1 MNNRAVIRTAI
12 IAFLV
17 SRALIFLGL
26 LVVSQ
31 IAFTGRI
38 YSNSAWQTRIT
49 LQSERIRPELTRMI
63 MVGDA
68 WWYQRIA
75 ETGYRAANDEEKNKR
90 AFFPLYPLLVRACR
104 VTGDFAIDGAIVSNL
119 AFLGALIALGL
130 LALRSGLDAD
140 DAERAIFYVAF
151 FPTSY
156 FFSLPMTESLFL
168 LLSVLSFLSANSDR
182 WWGAGLAGALA
193 AATRVTGILLLPVLL
208 ILAWQRH
215 RRLVPG
221 MLWLAAIPIGLGAFM
236 WHLHA
241 VTGDAFAFLHA
252 QQAWGRTPRAF
263 WQPLVDYLRNWRE
276 VGEPWN
282 LLAFNFA
289 VALLLL
295 VSAALLLVRRQYAL
309 GAYAML
315 SVLLALSSGS
325 LQSIGRYAI
334 VVFPLFFWMAI
345 SARSTLVDRL
355 ISATLFAG
363 LGWLLALFALRLDFA
378 MA

>member
-1 MNNRAVIRTAI
+1 MSSRSVIRTAI

-17 SRALIFLGL
+17 SRALIYVGL
-26 LVVSQ
+26 VVVSQ
-31 IAFTGRI
+31 IAFIGRI

-49 LQSERIRPELTRMI
+49 LENERVRPELTRMI

-75 ETGYRAANDEEKNKR
+75 ESGYQAASDDEKNKR

-130 LALRSGLDAD
+130 LALRSGLDVR

-156 FFSLPMTESLFL
+156 FFSLPMTESVFL
-168 LLSVLSFLSANSDR
+168 LLSSISFLSAHSDR
-182 WWGAGLAGALA
+182 WWGAGLTGALA

-215 RRLVPG
+215 RRFVPG
-221 MLWLAAIPIGLGAFM
+221 MLWLALIPTGLAGFM

-252 QQAWGRTPRAF
+252 QQAWGRTPGAF
-263 WQPLVDYLRNWRE
+263 WQPLVEYVLNWRE

-282 LLAFNFA
+282 LLAFHFV

-295 VSAALLLVRRQYAL
+295 ACAVTLLVRRQYSL
-309 GAYAML
+309 GVYAML

-334 VVFPLFFWMAI
+334 VVFPLFFWMATA
-345 SARSTLVDRL
+345 ARSTLVDRL
-355 ISATLFAG
+355 ISVTLFTG
-363 LGWLLALFALRLDFA
+363 LGWFLALFALRLDFT

>member
-68 WWYQRIA
+68 WWYHRIA

-130 LALRSGLDAD
+130 LALRSGLDAG

-168 LLSVLSFLSANSDR
+168 LLSVLSFLSAHSDR
-182 WWGAGLAGALA
+182 WWGAGLTGALA
-193 AATRVTGILLLPVLL
+193 AATRVAGILLLPVLL

-252 QQAWGRTPRAF
+252 QQAWGRTPGAF

-295 VSAALLLVRRQYAL
+295 VSAALLLVRRHYAL